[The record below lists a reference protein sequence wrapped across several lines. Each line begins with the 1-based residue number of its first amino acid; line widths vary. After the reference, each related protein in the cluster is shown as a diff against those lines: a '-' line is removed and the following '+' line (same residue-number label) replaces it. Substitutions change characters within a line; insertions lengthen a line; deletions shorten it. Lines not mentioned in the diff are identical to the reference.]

1 MWGARVAG
9 AGCAAGAAAVWLALL
24 AALAWPPPNLCGEG
38 AERPRYTAVAV
49 DGAAEFPEY
58 YQLLRVQE
66 QEGPPAPAAEA
77 PAAEAPAHAAVL
89 FVPGNAGAHT
99 QAKSLAAEAAKAG
112 LPLDFYAVGLGAEL
126 VAFRGQLLARQA
138 RFVRRAVDTL
148 RRLRGEEG
156 RLLAVGHSMGGLAL
170 RAALRGGGGAEL
182 LLTLGTPNAA
192 PVVATEASL
201 PAFYAALARSAPGAV
216 PVLSVAGGERDIQV
230 PEHLCELPDGA
241 ESRALSLGA
250 QGIRG
255 VRGSVDHQCLSW
267 CLPLAHRL
275 NELLAAAGQAG
286 AAAAFESVRPGELLW
301 AAPSTAQLTT
311 VRVQPASALRRESPV
326 TLGGRDAGAS
336 SGYRLVVR
344 GQRLAVP
351 QRLILRC
358 PAAAAAPAVYLD
370 GAAGPPLRC
379 AAAPRPAPHC
389 LR

>member
-1 MWGARVAG
+1 MWGPRAAG
-9 AGCAAGAAAVWLALL
+9 ALVAAGAAAVWLALL

-49 DGAAEFPEY
+49 DGADEFPEY

-66 QEGPPAPAAEA
+66 QGPPA

-138 RFVRRAVDTL
+138 RFVRHAVDTL

-170 RAALRGGGGAEL
+170 RAALRGGGGGVEL
-182 LLTLGTPNAA
+182 LLTLGTPHAA

-201 PAFYAALARSAPGAV
+201 PAFYAALARSDTGAV
-216 PVLSVAGGERDIQV
+216 PVMSVAGGERDIQV

-301 AAPSTAQLTT
+301 AAPPTAQLAT

-351 QRLILRC
+351 QQLILRC

-379 AAAPRPAPHC
+379 ASAPRPAPHC
-389 LR
+389 VH